1 MRVLPMLGRMLV
13 LVCVAGRGRTDS
25 TPDAACGSDATASRR
40 RSSHGNHARQRRPQG
55 SGNVLTFGLACL
67 VRWDSVPQ
75 GIVRGAYTWGVAS
88 YASLAIPVA
97 LLAAAIWLLVAK
109 RRTKRA
115 NSKVL

>member
-1 MRVLPMLGRMLV
+1 M
-13 LVCVAGRGRTDS
+13 
-25 TPDAACGSDATASRR
+25 
-40 RSSHGNHARQRRPQG
+40 
-55 SGNVLTFGLACL
+55 
-67 VRWDSVPQ
+67 VRWDSVLQ